1 VAGGMKGKSVGVKD
15 FCATCYRKNGS
26 GTEERNIKNRVQI
39 NLSAA
44 EIIFKGDGTIDSV
57 EGYRYGEDFFSD
69 ENHRLVLLECS
80 YQLLINPWQA

>member
-1 VAGGMKGKSVGVKD
+1 MEERKVEVRD

-44 EIIFKGDGTIDSV
+44 EIVFGNNGKIESV
-57 EGYRYGEDFFSD
+57 ERYGEDFLFLSN
-69 ENHRLVLLECS
+69 ENHKLVLVGYS
-80 YQLLINPWQA
+80 YQLLIDPWQA